1 MILTTF
7 AAYLDFYHHPS
18 VDKIFI
24 GDPTIC
30 QLSAKQFAYFK
41 DGTISLEHIAFTDD
55 KRIMDRLNKFKRI
68 VSMQQGM

>member
-1 MILTTF
+1 MAFIPGDGKRRGPLFKGLPTIEEHRTLTTF

-41 DGTISLEHIAFTDD
+41 DGTISY
-55 KRIMDRLNKFKRI
+55 
-68 VSMQQGM
+68 